1 MNAHHPLGLFMNRL
15 RLIFCKNTQ
24 FYLYIE
30 ISSVLFSF
38 FAVFLLSL
46 QSKSYKEPMIL
57 ENISIINYKNI
68 KGVNLDLSPKINCL
82 IGHNGVGK
90 TNFLDA
96 IYYLSFCRSAN
107 NPIDSQIIMHDEN
120 FFMLE
125 GNYRTEQGD
134 IENIYCGM
142 KRGTKKHFKRNKK
155 EYKRL
160 SQHIGLVP
168 LIYVSPSDSSLIEGG
183 SEGRR
188 RLMDVVISQYDHSY
202 MELLSNYN
210 KALQQRNALLK
221 MEEEPDSSLLD
232 IWEQEM
238 ARNGELLFQKR
249 LAFVDELVPVF
260 QQIYQQISGQRE
272 IVSLRYISH
281 CQRGPLL
288 DVIQRDRFKDR
299 AVGYSL
305 HGVHRDDLEMLI
317 GDFQMKRE
325 GSQGQNKTFV
335 LALKLAQF
343 DFLRRTSST
352 TTPLLLLDDIFD
364 KLDAQRVESIV
375 QLVSGDNF
383 GQIFITDTNRDHL
396 DKILSKSDGEYKI
409 FTVEGGDIELM
420 NNS

>member
-168 LIYVSPSDSSLIEGG
+168 LIYVSPSDSSLIEEG
-183 SEGRR
+183 SEERR

-202 MELLSNYN
+202 IELLSNYN

>member
-134 IENIYCGM
+134 MENIYCGM

-183 SEGRR
+183 SEERR

-202 MELLSNYN
+202 IELLSNYN

-249 LAFVDELVPVF
+249 LSFVDELVPVF

>member
-107 NPIDSQIIMHDEN
+107 NPIDSQIVMHDEN

-183 SEGRR
+183 SEERR

-202 MELLSNYN
+202 IELLSNYN

>member
-125 GNYRTEQGD
+125 GKYRTEQGD

-183 SEGRR
+183 SEERR

-202 MELLSNYN
+202 IELLSNYN

>member
-1 MNAHHPLGLFMNRL
+1 MNAHHPFGLFMNRL

-30 ISSVLFSF
+30 ISNVLFSF

-183 SEGRR
+183 SEERR

-202 MELLSNYN
+202 IELLSNYN

-409 FTVEGGDIELM
+409 FTVEGGDIELT